1 MIVEAIMRLY
11 PHVVVIS
18 GEAMH
23 NVVAKGEDG
32 NVVALDESLI
42 QAEVTRLQTEYDNN
56 LFQRQRADAYPSMQ
70 EQADMQYWDSVNGT
84 TTWQDAIALVKS
96 TYPKGGS

>member
-1 MIVEAIMRLY
+1 VTYIVQKIDALKSLH
-11 PHVVVIS
+11 P
-18 GEAMH
+18 
-23 NVVAKGEDG
+23 NVEIYGYDD
-32 NVVALDESLI
+32 NPIWNSNIPQPTD
-42 QAEVTRLQTEYDNN
+42 AEITAEITRLQTEFDNN